1 MSMTNVIKENNF
13 IIYML
18 NIDDFKDGRH
28 RLHKMFLSGKTKNEF
43 YVLDYTDVKKK
54 MTPIRIF

>member
-54 MTPIRIF
+54 